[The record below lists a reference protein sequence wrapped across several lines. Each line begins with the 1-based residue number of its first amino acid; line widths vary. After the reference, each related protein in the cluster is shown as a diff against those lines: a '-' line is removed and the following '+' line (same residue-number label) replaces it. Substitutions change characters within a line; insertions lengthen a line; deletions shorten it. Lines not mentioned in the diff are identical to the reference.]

1 MTHRPHFA
9 SCCVLPLIAVGLTAT
24 ATETSSWYVFEPSST
39 SEPGEIGMQ
48 DWIEKPAGK
57 HGRITRERDKL
68 LCNGESI
75 KLWGVNLCYGTCAP
89 DKELADKRAAFYPKY
104 GINSVRLHKYVDG
117 PGWAGIQSPDSCIEF
132 DPEDLD
138 RMDYQVAKF
147 KEAGIYILLSAHFG
161 ALKLGPADKQ
171 YVPYLEEFGTF
182 EGNKNRVTTPHSAV
196 QYSPELQDVQIRQM
210 VRLLEHKNPYTGLT
224 YAQDPAVAFLEI
236 INEQSI
242 LFYTS
247 MNPLK
252 ASPTL
257 RRQVAGRFSDWLRD
271 KYGSHEKLAAAWGE
285 KAFDGFEGDGFP
297 AGEHLDK
304 RNILPLGNPWYWDP
318 EQLNGSQAYRRQRL
332 LDTMQFLY
340 ELQCGFYDRYVQAMR
355 EAGYA
360 GEILGSNWQAGRALS
375 HFYNLHSDWR
385 VGTIDRHNYFGGGR
399 ARPGEKFNNATML
412 RTAGSGTLSVGL
424 QQASDRP
431 FMLSEW
437 IHVFP
442 SEWGVE
448 GPAILAAYGYGLQGW
463 DVSYMFQNRDNG
475 GFSDRIGRDQW
486 DVTAPQVLGI
496 FPAVARQVLRGDV
509 KESDLLAPLY
519 VYMPSWRG
527 RPALASRGHPGLV
540 SPDRGTLAASQ
551 MRGQDALAT
560 KLGFTDRTVQQYDV
574 KSFDTDKV
582 PARALAVARCA
593 IEFTDQYRD
602 TPAFDVTPHE
612 KDGFLTSSTNQLRW
626 KEGSG
631 GKLGGYFTINTA
643 GTKAVVGFAEGREC
657 RLGEV
662 TITPQSPFAAIY
674 VTAAEPDKDIG
685 TSKKLLITAIAR
697 ARNAGMKFNEI
708 EDELLD
714 RGKPPILMEPVKATI
729 TIRKPGSPKLY
740 PLNHDGLRTQT
751 TLPIQDG
758 TFTLDTAR
766 DKTPYYLIQF

>member
-1 MTHRPHFA
+1 MTHRPYFK
-9 SCCVLPLIAVGLTAT
+9 SCCILVLLSVSLTTAT
-24 ATETSSWYVFEPSST
+24 TETSSWYVFEPSST

-68 LCNGESI
+68 LCDGEPI
-75 KLWGVNLCYGTCAP
+75 KLWGVNLCYGACAP
-89 DKELADKRAAFYPKY
+89 DRNLADKRAAFYPKY

-117 PGWAGIQSPDSCIEF
+117 PGWAGIQSPDSCVEF
-132 DPEDLD
+132 DPEGLD
-138 RMDYQVAKF
+138 RMDYQVARF
-147 KEAGIYILLSAHFG
+147 KQAGIYVLLSAHFG

-182 EGNKNRVTTPHSAV
+182 DGNKDRVTTPHSAV
-196 QYSPELQDVQIRQM
+196 QYSPELQDVQVRQM

-224 YAQDPAVAFLEI
+224 YAQDPAVAFIEI

-257 RRQVAGRFSDWLRD
+257 RRQVAERFSDWLRE

-318 EQLNGSQAYRRQRL
+318 DQLNGSQAYRRQRL

-355 EAGYA
+355 RTGYE

-412 RTAGSGTLSVGL
+412 RTAGLGTLSVGL

-442 SEWGVE
+442 SECGVE
-448 GPAILAAYGYGLQGW
+448 GPAILGAYGFGLQGW
-463 DVSYMFQNRDNG
+463 DVSYMFQNRDSG

-486 DVTAPQVLGI
+486 DATAPQVLGI

-519 VYMPSWRG
+519 VHVPS
-527 RPALASRGHPGLV
+527 LAKV
-540 SPDRGTLAASQ
+540 
-551 MRGQDALAT
+551 

-593 IEFTDQYRD
+593 VEFTDQYRD
-602 TPAFDVTPHE
+602 TPAFDITPYE

-631 GKLGGYFTINTA
+631 GKLGGCFTTDTP
-643 GTKAVVGFAEGREC
+643 GTKAVVGFAEGHEC
-657 RLGEV
+657 RLGDI
-662 TITPQSPFAAIY
+662 TITPQSSFAAIY
-674 VTAAEPDKDIG
+674 VTAAEPNKDIR

-697 ARNAGMKFNEI
+697 ARNTGMKFNET
-708 EDELLD
+708 EDELID

-729 TIRKPGSPKLY
+729 TIRKPGSPRLY
-740 PLNHDGLRTQT
+740 PLNHDGLRTQM

-758 TFTLDTAR
+758 TFTLDGTR
-766 DKTPYYLIQF
+766 DKTAYYLIEF